1 MILTCKHK
9 CCKMFVVIFASWI
22 YHYSLIFHVHIQ
34 EKVLKGEK
42 EISPAKITGLMER
55 QIIVCIGAKKC
66 LLYCSDELIGQL
78 EDMIPATGMVEFV
91 NDTLVSFNTSP

>member
-1 MILTCKHK
+1 M
-9 CCKMFVVIFASWI
+9 
-22 YHYSLIFHVHIQ
+22 SLFLNFYVHIQ

-42 EISPAKITGLMER
+42 ETSPAKITGLMEK
-55 QIIVCIGAKKC
+55 QVIVHIGAKNH
-66 LLYCSDELIGQL
+66 LLYCSDELLGQL